1 VEPTQKMPATD
12 RPNILYLMT
21 DQQKASASSVNGN
34 PHVPSPF
41 MDDMA
46 AQGTAFM
53 DCYVSSPIC
62 TPSRTS
68 VFTGVH
74 PLVHQVTCHQNR
86 APYNLPQMSEL
97 LEDAGY
103 HTTAVGHYEH
113 DRNLTRGWRE
123 QISFL
128 ENGIVAQAL
137 YGWYGSGR
145 DDVGWSSGTLDRS
158 PEDGHAYRMVS
169 RTIDAL
175 GGIQAAD
182 APFFLHVPLLEP
194 HPPYFASPPYDTLVD
209 PDTLD
214 VPDQGSDSRP
224 DWQTMAREQMG
235 SDKASDS
242 DIRRMIAV
250 YYGMIA
256 YADAQLRRLVAEM
269 RRRGLME
276 NTWVVISA
284 DHGDYGGEKGLFTKT
299 ESLYECLLHVPLIV
313 VPPDGVPWN
322 RGSKVSG
329 LVDHVDLFPTILG
342 IASVEVPEY
351 AQGHDLVPWLR
362 GGARGPLH
370 EVLFS
375 KVGDYHGSHGT
386 TMPSG
391 IALAGRHPSLL
402 HGARTTEF
410 SYVRDADYGDEA
422 YDLRADPKE
431 LATLVGRGQPEP
443 LEVANLRG
451 RTDAWEEE
459 CLRLRDELRV
469 VPGFRGFDQ

>member
-1 VEPTQKMPATD
+1 MPTTD
-12 RPNILYLMT
+12 RTNILYLMT

-34 PHVPSPF
+34 THVPSPF
-41 MDDMA
+41 MDEMA

-74 PLVHQVTCHQNR
+74 PLIHQVTCHQNR

-128 ENGIVAQAL
+128 ENGIVAQSL
-137 YGWYGSGR
+137 YGWYGNGR
-145 DDVGWSSGTLDRS
+145 SDVGWSSGTLDRS

-175 GGIQAAD
+175 DGIEAAD

-194 HPPYFASPPYDTLVD
+194 HPPYFASPPYDTLVN

-235 SDKASDS
+235 TDKASDD

-342 IASVEVPEY
+342 IAGVDVPEY
-351 AQGHDLVPWLR
+351 AQGHDLVPWVQD
-362 GGARGPLH
+362 GAKEILH

-375 KVGDYHGSHGT
+375 QVGDYHGSHGT

-391 IALAGRHPSLL
+391 IALAGRHSSLL

-431 LATLVGRGQPEP
+431 LATLIGRGQPEP
-443 LEVANLRG
+443 LEIANLRV

-459 CLRLRDELRV
+459 YLRLRDELGV